1 MKEKENLSISIVIC
15 TMNRPRELEDC
26 LKSILIQ
33 SMQPY
38 EIAIIDC
45 SRNGKTNDL
54 IQAYQHKFSC
64 PVMYVHT
71 KPGLTSQRNIGV
83 KKTTGEIVTFLDDD
97 VVVDKKYLSE
107 IEKLFH
113 LSQEVIGVGG
123 RIVNNENNT
132 RFQNIF
138 KALFMLT
145 SDSGKKGKMKR
156 SGFANFQFNCNKRE
170 LNTTQVFSGCNCSYR
185 RSLFSHHMFDEYFD
199 GYGLMEDVEFS
210 YRISKYGE
218 LIYNP
223 KAEVLHERVLSGKPN
238 FEKLFMMNAR
248 NHRYVFQKLVLRNKI
263 DWLFFL
269 WSRLGMTFHF
279 IAVSIKNRCPITIIN
294 VINLLFVLK

>member
-26 LKSILIQ
+26 LKSIIIQ

-54 IQAYQHKFSC
+54 IQVYQHKFSC
-64 PVMYVHT
+64 PVIYAHT

-97 VVVDKKYLSE
+97 VVLDKKYLSE

-123 RIVNNENNT
+123 RIINIANQMDD
-132 RFQNIF
+132 FNIF
-138 KALFMLT
+138 LRVFFML
-145 SDSGKKGKMKR
+145 
-156 SGFANFQFNCNKRE
+156 
-170 LNTTQVFSGCNCSYR
+170 
-185 RSLFSHHMFDEYFD
+185 
-199 GYGLMEDVEFS
+199 
-210 YRISKYGE
+210 
-218 LIYNP
+218 
-223 KAEVLHERVLSGKPN
+223 
-238 FEKLFMMNAR
+238 
-248 NHRYVFQKLVLRNKI
+248 
-263 DWLFFL
+263 
-269 WSRLGMTFHF
+269 
-279 IAVSIKNRCPITIIN
+279 IK
-294 VINLLFVLK
+294 